1 MPLLEQLGRTHAGYG
16 FASRFDESASANY
29 FQPASIPLKESVW
42 QLSVESWWTNH
53 KINKM
58 ARPKGFDVPQ
68 NIFEAR
74 LFDEGQLY
82 PLPNRPLPTAQIN
95 EVSDFSSQRRY
106 SFLNFSYSTPIIPER
121 LSFGMTVVMPTES
134 FQKQEPHF
142 VDERA
147 QYFGNELQFER
158 LDGRFG
164 NFGFS
169 AAMNLKIVDELC
181 VGAGINLT
189 TASRATPKVYI
200 PDAAAPDDSITMSNV
215 AVSSRIVPHFGVMA
229 RFSTKT
235 SFGASIHFPFKS
247 TVDGESV
254 LGFWDE
260 NNNSENEDS
269 VGFEFAHD
277 HLPLRITLGI
287 LQEVNL
293 LNLPFSISAI
303 GHYTQWSN
311 YIDTVGESPDGLND
325 TLDPEFRLAYQGEQE
340 IIALSGRY
348 QFSMISPQN
357 GRTNYVDNEQ
367 VAAEF
372 SYRIK
377 PKSLP
382 ISIGLSIQS
391 YLLLARSHYKNTSAV
406 EPVIDELPD
415 AVSVTDQTPLD
426 ESKGLQTN
434 NPGFPGYESSGNG
447 FIIGFSIGS

>member
-29 FQPASIPLKESVW
+29 FQPASIPLHESAW
-42 QLSVESWWTNH
+42 RLSIESWWTNH

-58 ARPKGFDVPQ
+58 HRPKGFDVPQ

-74 LFDEGQLY
+74 ITDDGQLF
-82 PLPNRPLPTAQIN
+82 PLPNRPLPTGQIN
-95 EVSDFSSQRRY
+95 EVSDFSSKQRY
-106 SFLNFSYSTPIIPER
+106 SFLNLSYSTPISPER

-189 TASRATPKVYI
+189 TTSRATPTVYI
-200 PDAAAPDDSITMSNV
+200 PDAAAPNDSITMSNV
-215 AVSSRIVPHFGVMA
+215 EVSSRIVPHFGVMA

-235 SFGASIHFPFKS
+235 SLGASIHFPFKS
-247 TVDGESV
+247 TVDGESF

-260 NNNSENEDS
+260 NNTSENEDS
-269 VGFEFAHD
+269 VNFEFAHD

-287 LQEVNL
+287 VQEVDFFS
-293 LNLPFSISAI
+293 LPFSISAI
-303 GHYTQWSN
+303 GQYTQWSK
-311 YIDTVGESPDGLND
+311 YIDTVGESPKGFSD
-325 TLDPEFRLAYQGEQE
+325 TLDPELRLAYQGDNE

-367 VAAEF
+367 IAAEL

-382 ISIGLSIQS
+382 VSIGLSVQS
-391 YLLLARSHYKNTSAV
+391 YVLLARSHYKNISADI
-406 EPVIDELPD
+406 PIIDELPD
-415 AVSVTDQTPLD
+415 AVSVTDQAPLN

-434 NPGFPGYESSGNG
+434 NPGFPGYESSGSG
-447 FIIGFSIGS
+447 FIIGLSIGS